1 MAGMGAEETD
11 RPSYRRDVAAGT
23 VTIAPR
29 SSLLERLEPT
39 VGRMAALDEIRRR
52 LAIDTEIF
60 EHHGDDGRAGA
71 HRALVDVMNY
81 FASRGIPR
89 ASLEP
94 LAALADA
101 VAKAEGGI
109 ISPLLGSSVR
119 QPPAQ
124 LRQAEL
130 FAAVMD
136 CCVRHHRAEG
146 AAAYLGAASRKAAEL
161 VNGSS
166 LPGRVTPRKMSDAR
180 EQVMR
185 LPPGGEG
192 RRQYDALLDCE
203 VAKLSPLE
211 WAKILVQHDWTA
223 PWQDGVQEPLDPAAH
238 GK

>member
-1 MAGMGAEETD
+1 
-11 RPSYRRDVAAGT
+11 
-23 VTIAPR
+23 VTISPR

-71 HRALVDVMNY
+71 HRALIDVMNY

-101 VAKAEGGI
+101 VAKAERGI
-109 ISPLLGSSVR
+109 ISPLLGR
-119 QPPAQ
+119 PPGPPAAE
-124 LRQAEL
+124 LRQMEL
-130 FAAVMD
+130 FAAVME
-136 CCVRHHRAEG
+136 CCVRHYRAAG
-146 AAAYLGAASRKAAEL
+146 AAAYMGAASRKAAEL

-166 LPGRVTPRKMSDAR
+166 LAERVTPRTMSDAR
-180 EQVMR
+180 EQVMD
-185 LPPGGEG
+185 LPARADG
-192 RRQYDALLDCE
+192 RRQFDALIDCD

-211 WAKILVQHDWTA
+211 WAQTLVQHDWTA
-223 PWQDGVQEPLDPAAH
+223 PWRDGAQEPLDPAAR